1 MVGGVPATTSRR
13 VRSTLGL
20 HGSGLEPATSAWAH
34 LDASLHSLYPRKA
47 RLFADTKGQNE
58 NSPG

>member
-13 VRSTLGL
+13 VRSALGL
-20 HGSGLEPATSAWAH
+20 HGSGLEPATSGWAY
-34 LDASLHSLYPRKA
+34 LDASPHSLYPRKA
-47 RLFADTKGQNE
+47 RLFAAPKGQNG